1 MKKFVAACVQMYV
14 VPNDIKKNTAHALEM
29 LDKARKYHSADL
41 VVFQETVTTGFTP
54 NMDFESFY
62 ELIDTV
68 PGKQMKAVMK
78 EAAKRK
84 MHIVWPVYEKDPE
97 AKKIYNSAVL
107 IGPDGKIIGKYR
119 KTHPFGSESAETGG
133 WTTPG
138 NSLEVFDTALGK
150 IGMIIC
156 YDGDFPE
163 TARIL
168 AQKGAEI
175 IVRPSAF
182 LRNFEIWSLTNRS
195 RAFDNHVFMVSANA
209 TGVDAAGRHYFGHS
223 MIVAPNVTVPALA
236 AASEDIISAELNPAL
251 IDSQTPGSSSPRVF
265 DHIRDLNAKLY

>member
-1 MKKFVAACVQMYV
+1 MKKFVASCVQMYV
-14 VPNDIKKNTAHALEM
+14 VPNDIKRNTAHALEM
-29 LDKARKYHSADL
+29 LDKAQKYHSADL

-62 ELIDTV
+62 NIIDTV
-68 PGKQMKAVMK
+68 PGRHMKPVMK

-84 MHIVWPVYEKDPE
+84 MHIVWPVYEKDPVE
-97 AKKIYNSAVL
+97 KKIYNSAVL
-107 IGPDGKIIGKYR
+107 IGPDGEIIGKYR
-119 KTHPFGSESAETGG
+119 KTHPFGSESVKTGG

-138 NSLEVFDTALGK
+138 NSLDVFDTELGK

-163 TARIL
+163 TVRLL

-182 LRNFEIWSLTNRS
+182 LRNFEIWSLTNRA
-195 RAFDNHVFMVSANA
+195 RAFDNHVFMIAANA
-209 TGVDAAGRHYFGHS
+209 TGVDAAGHHYFGHS
-223 MIVAPNVTVPALA
+223 MIAAPNVTVLALA
-236 AASEDIISAELNPAL
+236 SASEDIISAQLDPAPM
-251 IDSQTPGSSSPRVF
+251 ISMTPGSTSRRTF
-265 DHIRDLNAKLY
+265 